1 VRTHASRRLVDAQD
15 SELIPEHCSEKEY
28 GRFLAKLPVAPLY
41 RLRRARFRR
50 EFVERWPR
58 LQDWFTIPLRERI
71 GRLPGEHQGKV
82 TFPTAYNAHS
92 YLYYLCLT
100 ERLRID
106 YPFLLAMADLSV
118 EDIARPL
125 KMDLGIR
132 TLCAEGVQL
141 GYTAGGVKTSVL
153 WVIHRIALHTG
164 IFRPQEIRFDHIN
177 ELFDAIRQF
186 RDRPDVGSLLPAY
199 LDIRT
204 TTARAWHAHTQ
215 KVRVLLH
222 HRGQNIPL
230 PVKTFRLRPVFRAR
244 QPALQA
250 AVNRWLAL
258 KQVTWARSTYEHVEI
273 SLRHFLQ
280 HLEHAAPELTRFSAL
295 TADHASSFVTS
306 LCKEVRPRTGRPLS
320 ISARRARVSAI
331 AEFFRGA
338 TTLGWPDVPERPL
351 FNLGDLPRIPA
362 RVPRF
367 IPEAELGRL
376 MVAIRKMPCAYQRTA
391 LLTARWSGARRG
403 EIARLPLDCL
413 DRYPDRTPRLRIPAG
428 KTSRERLVPLHPEA
442 ALALK
447 SLIAKRSRSRERPVI
462 DPRTGHSVRF
472 LFLRRG
478 QRISTW
484 YLFDVGLRI
493 ACKGAGLLDSAGRPL
508 ITAHRFRHTVGTQLA
523 ERGAKLHTIMSVL
536 GHESPHMSMIY
547 ARISDAEVLRDYR
560 SILGP
565 GAVIAG
571 RGAEAVR
578 TGKLSTKAVSWLKS
592 NFFKTELELGHCLR
606 LPSEGPCECDLYLTC
621 AKFVTTPAYAPR
633 LRERHRLE
641 LGLAED
647 ARKRHWP
654 AEVQRHCGVA
664 KRIECLLSDLG
675 RPMGSLVRT

>member
-1 VRTHASRRLVDAQD
+1 LSTHASHRLVEAQHAD
-15 SELIPEHCSEKEY
+15 FIPEHCSEKEY
-28 GRFLAKLPVAPLY
+28 DRFLARLSVARLY

-50 EFVERWPR
+50 EFIERWPR
-58 LQDWFTIPLRERI
+58 LQDWFTMPLRERI

-82 TFPTAYNAHS
+82 SFPAAYNAHS

-100 ERLRID
+100 NHLRFD
-106 YPFLLAMADLSV
+106 YPFLLALADLCV
-118 EDIARPL
+118 EDVARPL
-125 KMDLGIR
+125 KIDFGIR
-132 TLCAEGVQL
+132 TLNVEGVQL
-141 GYTAGGVKTSVL
+141 GYTAGGLKTSAP

-164 IFRPQEIRFDHIN
+164 IFHPQGIRFDHIN

-186 RDRPDVGSLLPAY
+186 PKRPDLRSLIPAHQAHQ
-199 LDIRT
+199 DFGT
-204 TTARAWHAHTQ
+204 TVARAWHAHTQ

-230 PVKTFRLRPVFRAR
+230 PIKTFRLRPVFRAH

-250 AVNRWLAL
+250 AVDRWLAL
-258 KQVTWARSTYEHVEI
+258 KQVTWAKSTYEHVEV
-273 SLRHFLQ
+273 SLRYFLQ
-280 HLEHAAPELTRFSAL
+280 HLEQAAPELTRFSAL
-295 TADHASSFVTS
+295 TADHASTFVTA

-338 TTLGWPDVPERPL
+338 AALGWADMPERPL
-351 FNLGDLPRIPA
+351 FNLSDLPRIPA

-367 IPEAELGRL
+367 IPEAELERL
-376 MVAIRKMPCAYQRTA
+376 MVAIRKMPCVYQRTA

-447 SLIAKRSRSRERPVI
+447 ALIAKRARSRERPVV
-462 DPRTGHSVRF
+462 DQRTGHSVRF
-472 LFLRRG
+472 LFIRRG
-478 QRISTW
+478 QRISAW
-484 YLFDVGLRI
+484 YLFDVGLRA
-493 ACKGAGLLDSAGRPL
+493 ACGAARLLDSMGRPR
-508 ITAHRFRHTVGTQLA
+508 IPAHRFRHTVGTQLA

-560 SILGP
+560 SVLGP

-578 TGKLSTKAVSWLKS
+578 TGRLTTKAVSWLKT

-633 LRERHRLE
+633 LRERHALE

-647 ARKRHWP
+647 ARKRRWP

-675 RPMGSLVRT
+675 QPIG